1 MLVMLNNPASGECL
15 VRLWGG
21 SGNAPQGP
29 PAWLLL
35 HHLPVLTP
43 CCYFLD
49 LYLPAINFRFLRLP
63 YPPSP
68 CPSSPSSLPHCSSS
82 PVLHLPVLHVLH
94 LLSCSIL
101 SLLIISCPLSPSP
114 SSPAPSSPI
123 LSPSPSS
130 PVLCLP
136 VHPLLLHPLPAPHLL
151 SPPAPSPSS
160 PSPPAHPVLG
170 GQCRDPEGS
179 IGAPRALRE
188 LSPRRPGAG
197 PGAAPGR
204 CPGSGGGSG
213 GAEMPYLLIS
223 TQIRL
228 EAGPT
233 MVGDEHSDP
242 HLMSILGA
250 TKRSTLGNNF
260 CEYYVNDAPRLVLD
274 KLESLGYRVVSM
286 TGVGQTLVWCLHRE

>member
-1 MLVMLNNPASGECL
+1 MLEMLNIL
-15 VRLWGG
+15 LQ
-21 SGNAPQGP
+21 GNVWSDCGVGVGMLYRA
-29 PAWLLL
+29 
-35 HHLPVLTP
+35 HLPGSCSTISQSSPP
-43 CCYFLD
+43 CCYFLV

-63 YPPSP
+63 YP
-68 CPSSPSSLPHCSSS
+68 SSPGSLPPSSSS
-82 PVLHLPVLHVLH
+82 PVLHLPVLHIPASH
-94 LLSCSIL
+94 LLLRPLPAHHLLSFVSQSIISCSIL
-101 SLLIISCPLSPSP
+101 SLLIISC
-114 SSPAPSSPI
+114 
-123 LSPSPSS
+123 
-130 PVLCLP
+130 
-136 VHPLLLHPLPAPHLL
+136 
-151 SPPAPSPSS
+151 SS
-160 PSPPAHPVLG
+160 PSVPS
-170 GQCRDPEGS
+170 CS
-179 IGAPRALRE
+179 IPFQPFTSCPSLVGKAAPRSRGIPR
-188 LSPRRPGAG
+188 SPPDPSGPGAFSPPPPGGGGGGAG

-204 CPGSGGGSG
+204 SPWSGGGSG

-260 CEYYVNDAPRLVLD
+260 CEYYVNDAPRVVLD